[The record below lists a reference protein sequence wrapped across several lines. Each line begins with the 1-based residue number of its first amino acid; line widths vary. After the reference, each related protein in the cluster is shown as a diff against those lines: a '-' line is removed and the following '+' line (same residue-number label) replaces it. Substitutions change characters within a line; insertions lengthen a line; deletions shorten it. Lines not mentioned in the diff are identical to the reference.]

1 MGSNKNSFK
10 VYDNKNQRWLHGNA
24 AFLRV
29 TSDAGGADA
38 FVRDIA
44 ERAIAERAIARATP
58 IIVDEVLKS
67 YNQPKLRVV

>member
-44 ERAIAERAIARATP
+44 ERAIARATP